1 MNSSERT
8 KKRNKLYNKYRK
20 NANGGVLG
28 LPNFGIKDAIM
39 DRLLPEEGREISFG
53 NPYYNR
59 KIIRDEAQR
68 KKLEQ
73 QRQQQYQD
81 GPFDML
87 SDADIQEARKIKTK
101 GRGRGRR
108 RSLMHQLEGEGIWED
123 MNAWG
128 RQNEYN
134 FNKFGRDTEAA
145 FNKFGRDTEA
155 AFKNVGV
162 QMNAW
167 GRRNQEAVMRA
178 LSDPRVMA
186 ILNDP
191 EVQKLGKAAVK
202 MAVQYIPVIGPPAA
216 NVLGL
221 LGFGKPR
228 RRRSLKYEPLEGEGI
243 WEDMNNWGR
252 QNEYNFNKFGRDTE
266 AAFNKFGRDTEAAFR
281 NAGVQMN
288 AWGRRNQ
295 ETVMR
300 ALSDPRVMAVLNDP
314 EVQKLGKAAI
324 KMAVQYIP
332 VIGPPAAN
340 VLGLLGFGKKDMI
353 AIGGAMYAMGGSDP
367 REYRRPSHTARALHL
382 RMANERGIE
391 TSDAKGEYGNRTRG
405 TGSTGGYVYRPS
417 THTGAGAS
425 GGARSARAEIVKKIM
440 SERGVGMIEA
450 SRIVK
455 SEGLY

>member
-8 KKRNKLYNKYRK
+8 KKRNKLYNKYKK

-28 LPNFGIKDAIM
+28 FPNLGIKDAIM

-53 NPYYNR
+53 NSYYNR
-59 KIIRDEAQR
+59 KRIQDEAQR

-101 GRGRGRR
+101 GRGRR
-108 RSLMHQLEGEGIWED
+108 RSLMHQLEGEGVWED

-145 FNKFGRDTEA
+145 S
-155 AFKNVGV
+155 KNAGV

-228 RRRSLKYEPLEGEGI
+228 GRRSLKYEPLEGEGV
-243 WEDMNNWGR
+243 WEDMNAWGR

-266 AAFNKFGRDTEAAFR
+266 AAFK

-295 ETVMR
+295 EAVMR
-300 ALSDPRVMAVLNDP
+300 ALSDPRVMAILNDP

-367 REYRRPSHTARALHL
+367 REYRRPSHTARALQL
-382 RMANERGIE
+382 RMANDRGIE
-391 TSDAKGEYGNRTRG
+391 TSDAKGEYGSRTRG

-417 THTGAGAS
+417 TQTSGGGAS